1 MYPAEAS
8 LSYTLPVIAPQSAPP
23 EPPVFEE
30 GDTVIVG
37 PDGVRFVARS
47 APDEKRPNDA
57 ATRQNGQNGRN
68 GKPLELL
75 CLYCGGPL
83 HRGQA
88 PVRVIREG
96 YRLECS
102 LPAWVCKRCDEPY
115 FEPPEVARV
124 REALRFV
131 RRRARA

>member
-1 MYPAEAS
+1 MYPREAS
-8 LSYTLPVIAPQSAPP
+8 LSYTLPVIAPQQSAPP
-23 EPPVFEE
+23 EPPAFED

-37 PDGVRFVARS
+37 PDGVRFAARS
-47 APDEKRPNDA
+47 APDEKR
-57 ATRQNGQNGRN
+57 RNGAGRN
-68 GKPLELL
+68 GKPLELV
-75 CLYCGGPL
+75 CLYCAGPL
-83 HRGQA
+83 RRGQA
-88 PVRVIREG
+88 PVRVVREG

-131 RRRARA
+131 RRRART

>member
-1 MYPAEAS
+1 MYPPEAS

-23 EPPVFEE
+23 EPPAFAED
-30 GDTVIVG
+30 DTVIVG
-37 PDGVRFVARS
+37 PEGVRFVARS
-47 APDEKRPNDA
+47 APDEGRPA
-57 ATRQNGQNGRN
+57 RQNGRN
-68 GKPLELL
+68 GKPLELV

-83 HRGQA
+83 RRGQA
-88 PVRVIREG
+88 PVRVVREG
-96 YRLECS
+96 YRLECA

>member
-1 MYPAEAS
+1 MYPPEAS

-23 EPPVFEE
+23 EPPAFEE

-37 PDGVRFVARS
+37 PEGVRFVARS
-47 APDEKRPNDA
+47 ASDDEGRPA
-57 ATRQNGQNGRN
+57 GAVAHQNGRN
-68 GKPLELL
+68 GKPLELV
-75 CLYCGGPL
+75 CLFCGGPL
-83 HRGQA
+83 RRGQA
-88 PVRVIREG
+88 PVRVVREG

>member
-1 MYPAEAS
+1 MYPPEAS
-8 LSYTLPVIAPQSAPP
+8 LSYTLPVIAPQQSAPP
-23 EPPVFEE
+23 EPPAFEE

-37 PDGVRFVARS
+37 PEGVRFVARS
-47 APDEKRPNDA
+47 APDEERPA
-57 ATRQNGQNGRN
+57 GAIAGQNGRN
-68 GKPLELL
+68 GKPQIV

-83 HRGQA
+83 RRGQA
-88 PVRVIREG
+88 PVRVVREG

-131 RRRARA
+131 RRRART

>member
-1 MYPAEAS
+1 MYPPDPS
-8 LSYTLPVIAPQSAPP
+8 LSYTLPVIASQSAPP
-23 EPPVFEE
+23 EPPAFEE

-37 PDGVRFVARS
+37 PEGVRFVARS
-47 APDEKRPNDA
+47 APDEGRPSGA
-57 ATRQNGQNGRN
+57 IARQNGQN

-83 HRGQA
+83 RRGQA
-88 PVRVIREG
+88 PVRVVREG

-131 RRRARA
+131 RRRART